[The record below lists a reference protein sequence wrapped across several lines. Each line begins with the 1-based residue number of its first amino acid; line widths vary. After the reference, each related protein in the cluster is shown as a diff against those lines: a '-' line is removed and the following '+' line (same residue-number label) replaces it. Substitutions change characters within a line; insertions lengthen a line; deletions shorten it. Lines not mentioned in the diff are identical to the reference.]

1 MTLAG
6 RRVVL
11 GVSGGIACYKA
22 CTIARRLTELGASV
36 DVVLTSAASNFVGPV
51 TFEALTRR
59 PVLTSLW
66 QKNAALAH
74 VEMGQ
79 QADLVVL
86 APATAHLIARAAQGM
101 ADDILTSMLL
111 AGTAP
116 VLLAPA
122 MNDEMFAHP
131 ATQQNLETLR
141 ERGWSVIGPAV
152 GALAEGASDRP
163 GRMSE
168 AEEIVGAAERMIR
181 GAQAPLAGKRV
192 VVTAGPTR
200 EALDAV
206 RVFTNR
212 SSGRMG
218 FAVAA
223 AAHARGADVT
233 LIAGPTPLP
242 APVGVDTIAVESTV
256 DLQHA
261 VADALPDTDVLI
273 MAAAPADFRPAEQ
286 YEEKQP
292 RGGGPLEITL
302 APTDD
307 VLLGTRDARKAGA
320 IVVGFAL
327 ETSDGIERAQAKL
340 ERKGLD
346 LIVLNMANEAGAGF
360 EVETNRVTLVSPT
373 DTVDLPA
380 MPKRDVAE
388 RILDAVEH
396 LL

>member
-36 DVVLTSAASNFVGPV
+36 DVVLTHAASNFVGPV
-51 TFEALTRR
+51 TFEALTHR

-74 VEMGQ
+74 VELGR

-152 GALAEGASDRP
+152 GALAEGVSDRP

-168 AEEIVGAAERMIR
+168 PEEIVAAAERMIR
-181 GAQAPLAGKRV
+181 GAHGPLAGKRV

-206 RVFTNR
+206 RVFSNR

-223 AAHARGADVT
+223 AAHARGGDVT

-242 APVGVDTIAVESTV
+242 APIGVNTVAVESTI
-256 DLQHA
+256 DLQQA
-261 VADALPDTDVLI
+261 VAGVLPDADVLI

-286 YEEKQP
+286 HEEKRP
-292 RGGGPLEITL
+292 RGDGPLEISL
-302 APTDD
+302 VPTDD
-307 VLLGTRDARKAGA
+307 VLLGTRDARKPGA

-327 ETSDGIERAQAKL
+327 ETSDGVERAQAKL
-340 ERKGLD
+340 ERKALD

-373 DTVDLPA
+373 ETVDLPE

>member
-1 MTLAG
+1 
-6 RRVVL
+6 
-11 GVSGGIACYKA
+11 
-22 CTIARRLTELGASV
+22 
-36 DVVLTSAASNFVGPV
+36 
-51 TFEALTRR
+51 
-59 PVLTSLW
+59 
-66 QKNAALAH
+66 
-74 VEMGQ
+74 
-79 QADLVVL
+79 
-86 APATAHLIARAAQGM
+86 M